1 MMFSGMAWNCKAA
14 MFFAAYPVLN
24 FTFTSRCQ
32 PDVSQTT
39 SLGGS
44 GNSTWIDGSLSFLAV
59 RRAENSCFH
68 LSFLRITIL
77 SLLLILSCIMIASQ
91 QLATSFPIWHLVN
104 KVCFCCFN
112 YHIITSTFPKNQTY
126 IYHTWGHG
134 VMSGAR
140 RSLLLLWKQSPL
152 PGRRAWHLRLWS
164 GPFVS
169 HIGWIHLLIVI
180 YSHYMIHY
188 INN

>member
-68 LSFLRITIL
+68 LSFLRITSL

-91 QLATSFPIWHLVN
+91 QLATSFPIWHRQSLFASCFNLLSHHHIHMGSWGPSCQEPGEVYYCFGN
-104 KVCFCCFN
+104 KVRC
-112 YHIITSTFPKNQTY
+112 
-126 IYHTWGHG
+126 
-134 VMSGAR
+134 
-140 RSLLLLWKQSPL
+140 
-152 PGRRAWHLRLWS
+152 PGGEPGTCAFGRDRLWVTLV
-164 GPFVS
+164 G
-169 HIGWIHLLIVI
+169 
-180 YSHYMIHY
+180 Y
-188 INN
+188 IF

>member
-1 MMFSGMAWNCKAA
+1 

-112 YHIITSTFPKNQTY
+112 LLSHHHIHISQEPNIHLSY
-126 IYHTWGHG
+126 MGSWGH
-134 VMSGAR
+134 VRSQEKSITALETKSVAR
-140 RSLLLLWKQSPL
+140 AESLALAPL
-152 PGRRAWHLRLWS
+152 VGT
-164 GPFVS
+164 VCES
-169 HIGWIHLLIVI
+169 HWLDTFFNR
-180 YSHYMIHY
+180 Y
-188 INN
+188 I

>member
-104 KVCFCCFN
+104 KVCLQVASTC

-126 IYHTWGHG
+126 IYHTWVHG

-140 RSLLLLWKQSPL
+140 RSLLLLWKKSVARAESLALAPL
-152 PGRRAWHLRLWS
+152 VGT
-164 GPFVS
+164 VCES
-169 HIGWIHLLIVI
+169 HWLDT
-180 YSHYMIHY
+180 SFNRY
-188 INN
+188 I

>member
-91 QLATSFPIWHLVN
+91 QLATSFPIWHLRQSL
-104 KVCFCCFN
+104 FLLLQLA
-112 YHIITSTFPKNQTY
+112 ITSSHPHFPRTKHTSIIHDMDFAHVRSQEKSITALETKSVARAESLALAPLVGTVCESHWLDTSFNRY
-126 IYHTWGHG
+126 I
-134 VMSGAR
+134 
-140 RSLLLLWKQSPL
+140 
-152 PGRRAWHLRLWS
+152 
-164 GPFVS
+164 
-169 HIGWIHLLIVI
+169 
-180 YSHYMIHY
+180 
-188 INN
+188 